1 MYFDKSDIETVYFF
15 GKSFGVTDKNGELA
29 KIELHSQMI
38 RERLDMLK
46 NDIISKT
53 KIYRILGMFG
63 GVLAAVM
70 IC

>member
-1 MYFDKSDIETVYFF
+1 MIYLISYIEMIYFF
-15 GKSFGVTDKNGELA
+15 GKSFGMTDKNGELA

-38 RERLDMLK
+38 KEKLDILK
-46 NDIISKT
+46 NDVTSKT